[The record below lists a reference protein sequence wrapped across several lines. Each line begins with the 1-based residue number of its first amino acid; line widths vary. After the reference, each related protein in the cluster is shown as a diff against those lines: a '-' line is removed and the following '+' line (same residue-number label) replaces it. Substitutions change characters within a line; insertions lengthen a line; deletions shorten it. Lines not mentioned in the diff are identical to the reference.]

1 MRRDLPLSFAVWLA
15 VTFALGACDREPK
28 PDAAVTST
36 PSIPRVGAPLILAAL
51 TEALGLPR
59 RANVITIRELVVD
72 STGWLTGDRTL
83 KWVTANLPGVRQET
97 LEAFRRAA
105 VTPGDARTLYGDHES
120 IKWALAPL
128 PDDFH
133 PSDNRTW
140 YVRLSRIGFS
150 PDSTQ
155 ALLYA
160 TVVCGGLCGRGEY
173 ILLERT
179 PHNIWKIRGRL
190 LRVIS

>member
-1 MRRDLPLSFAVWLA
+1 MRRDLPLSPAIWLV
-15 VTFALGACDREPK
+15 VTFALGACDRDPK
-28 PDAAVTST
+28 PATTLASAAST
-36 PSIPRVGAPLILAAL
+36 PRVGAPLILAAL
-51 TEALGLPR
+51 IDALGLPPG
-59 RANVITIRELVVD
+59 ANVITIREVVVD

-83 KWVTANLPGVRQET
+83 EWVTANLPGVRQET
-97 LEAFRRAA
+97 LDAFRRAV
-105 VTPGDARTLYGDHES
+105 VTAGDARTLYADNEN
-120 IKWALAPL
+120 IKWSPMPLAE
-128 PDDFH
+128 DFN

-173 ILLERT
+173 FLLERT
-179 PHNIWKIRGRL
+179 PHNTWKIRSRL